1 VILYSQIGGEKVT
14 TKEMKEQ
21 LLRMIE
27 NGSEEDLKELA
38 EELMKLLKEQKEK
51 Q

>member
-1 VILYSQIGGEKVT
+1 MTGNEIKEK
-14 TKEMKEQ
+14 

-38 EELMKLLKEQKEK
+38 EKLMKLLEEENKK

>member
-1 VILYSQIGGEKVT
+1 MT
-14 TKEMKEQ
+14 PKEMKEQ

>member
-1 VILYSQIGGEKVT
+1 MTGNEI
-14 TKEMKEQ
+14 KERI
-21 LLRMIE
+21 LRMIE

-38 EELMKLLKEQKEK
+38 EKLMKLLEEEREK

>member
-1 VILYSQIGGEKVT
+1 MT
-14 TKEMKEQ
+14 PKEMKEQ
-21 LLRMIE
+21 LLKMIE

-38 EELMKLLKEQKEK
+38 EELMKRLKEEREK